1 MNTHADEKSDE
12 GIVPEKRPNKGGLPP
27 AEAVE
32 ERTSPKGNGGQTA
45 AAWTQSQGTASNGL
59 AAVRQAAQR
68 NKQTRFTALLHHITI
83 DLLRESFHALV
94 RNAAPGIDGMTWR
107 GYQDHLEEKLR
118 DLHGRIHRGSYRA
131 RPAKRTYIPKADG
144 SQRPLAILCL
154 EDKIVQQ
161 AVVFVLEAIYETDF
175 LGFSYG
181 FRPGRGQHDAL
192 DALHAGLL
200 MKKVNWVLDAD
211 VQGFFSAMSHDW
223 TLRFLEHR
231 IADKRILRLIAKWL
245 KVGVITKDGH
255 IERSTRGA
263 PQGAVVSPIL
273 ANIYLHYAFDMW
285 VHRWR
290 VQKASGDVV
299 IIRYADDFIVGFQ
312 HEHEATTFLR
322 DLHDR
327 LGKFELALHPAK
339 TRLIRFGRYAARDR
353 KLRGERKPETFDFLG
368 FTHYCTRSKKNGSFV
383 VGRKT
388 IKKRMVAKLKELKVE
403 LRKRMHNPIAE
414 TGQWLSKLLKGHL
427 NYFAV
432 PGNGSSLGWFYDR
445 VRRLWLRSLRRRSQK
460 AYLNWAKFL
469 RLTNRFFPPIK
480 ILHPLPLHRFD
491 ARTRGRSPVR

>member
-1 MNTHADEKSDE
+1 M
-12 GIVPEKRPNKGGLPP
+12 PL

-32 ERTSPKGNGGQTA
+32 ERTSPEGNGGQA
-45 AAWTQSQGTASNGL
+45 AAVRTLSRDTASNGL

-68 NKQTRFTALLHHITI
+68 SKRTRFTALLHHITI
-83 DLLRESFHALV
+83 DLLTESFFALE
-94 RNAAPGIDGMTWR
+94 RNAAPGIDGVTWR
-107 GYQDHLEEKLR
+107 AYRDHLEVKLK

-131 RPAKRTYIPKADG
+131 RPARRTYIPKADG

-161 AVVFVLEAIYETDF
+161 AVVYVLEAIYEADF

-192 DALHAGLL
+192 DALYAGIQR
-200 MKKVNWVLDAD
+200 KNVNWVLDAD
-211 VQGFFSAMSHDW
+211 IQGFFSAMSHDW
-223 TLRFLEHR
+223 ILRFLEHR

-245 KVGVITKDGH
+245 KVGVITQEGQV
-255 IERSTRGA
+255 ERSTRGA

-273 ANIYLHYAFDMW
+273 ANVYLHYALDLW

-290 VQKASGDVV
+290 REKASSDVI
-299 IIRYADDFIVGFQ
+299 IIRYADDFIVGLQ
-312 HEHEATTFLR
+312 VEHEAKAFLQ
-322 DLHDR
+322 DLHER
-327 LGKFELALHPAK
+327 LRKFELALHPDK
-339 TRLIRFGRYAARDR
+339 TRLIRFGRHAARER
-353 KLRGERKPETFDFLG
+353 ERRGEGKPETFDFLG
-368 FTHYCTRSKKNGSFV
+368 FTHFCTRSKKNGSFI

-388 IKKRMVAKLKELKVE
+388 IKKRMVAKLRALKVE
-403 LRKRMHNPIAE
+403 LRKRLHDSIAA
-414 TGQWLSKLLKGHL
+414 TGQWLNMLLKGHL

-432 PGNGSSLGWFYDR
+432 PGNSPSLWWFCNE
-445 VRRLWLRSLRRRSQK
+445 VRWLWLRSLRRRSQK
-460 AYLNWAKFL
+460 AYLSWEKFL
-469 RLTNRFFPPIK
+469 RRTSRFFPPIK